1 MALLSQTRMGRVS
14 GTRAS
19 RTTCVRVQAVQERK
33 AGSGEAGMDRT
44 TAAPDR
50 SVGASKQLG
59 MYVCILTGNQPVYMW
74 I

>member
-1 MALLSQTRMGRVS
+1 MALLSQTRMGRVA

-33 AGSGEAGMDRT
+33 GSSGKPSMAGT

-50 SVGASKQLG
+50 SVGASKQLSTYDCC
-59 MYVCILTGNQPVYMW
+59 MLSIVLRVFE
-74 I
+74 